1 MPNSIVTNAAANAA
15 VRTLSSIGKDLV
27 RTQSRVETGLRVAQ
41 SKDDPAVFAIALGM
55 RGDMGGLQ
63 AVRDGFGFAKA
74 VIGTAAAGANQV
86 ADELT
91 KLRATVTQGQQQA
104 LDPVQIQAQVDA
116 AIANIAAYV
125 ANADFNGVNLL
136 NNGTDLTVV
145 SNINGATLTVVS
157 EDATLVGLGISGLQI
172 NSAAWTLTSDN
183 TLTIANNETITVT
196 AGGINYVFEFTDGTV
211 PLTTV
216 ASPTVQVFDVQFTGA
231 QSNLQIIGSLIA
243 RIQGQGFFAGMD
255 NAGVVTIA
263 GNNLT
268 NVAVSGGLG
277 GIVPA
282 GGGGGAITIVDNAI
296 SLIGTMAANLG
307 AAGRRI
313 EGQEDFSAALMDSL
327 KEGLGALVDADLA
340 DESAKLQALQTR
352 NQLAIQSLSIANQG
366 PQGLL
371 ALFRQ

>member
-1 MPNSIVTNAAANAA
+1 VPNSIITNAAANAA
-15 VRTLSSIGKDLV
+15 VRTLAGIGREMLK
-27 RTQSRVETGLRVAQ
+27 TQSRVESGLRVAQ

-74 VIGTAAAGANQV
+74 VIGTAVAGANQV

-91 KLRATVTQGQQQA
+91 KLRGTVTQGQQQA

-116 AIANIAAYV
+116 ALANIQSYV

-136 NNGTDLTVV
+136 NNGTNLTVV
-145 SNINGATLTVVS
+145 SNISGSVLNVVS
-157 EDATLVGLGISGLQI
+157 EDATLLGLGINGLLI
-172 NSAAWTLTSDN
+172 NAGAWTLTSDN
-183 TLTIANNETITVT
+183 TLAIANNDVVTVT
-196 AGGINYVFEFTDGTV
+196 AGGINYVFEFSDGTGPLITV
-211 PLTTV
+211 PNATT
-216 ASPTVQVFDVQFTGA
+216 QVFDVQFTGA
-231 QSNLQIIGSLIA
+231 QSNLQIIGSLIS
-243 RIQGQGFFAGMD
+243 RIQSQGFFAGMN

-268 NVAVSGGLG
+268 NVSTTVAAGLT
-277 GIVPA
+277 A
-282 GGGGGAITIVDNAI
+282 ASTGGGAITIVDNAI
-296 SLIGTMAANLG
+296 SLVGTMAANLG

-313 EGQEDFSAALMDSL
+313 DGQEAFASALMDSL
-327 KEGLGALVDADLA
+327 EEGLGALVDADLA
-340 DESAKLQALQTR
+340 DESAKLLALQTR
-352 NQLAIQSLSIANQG
+352 NQLALQSLSIANEG